1 MKIAVLFPG
10 QGSQFVGMGA
20 EFLAAD
26 EDAREIM
33 AITEDVCNAP
43 IGDLCVNG
51 PMEKLSEAIYLQ
63 PAITAVD
70 LICWQQLQKRL
81 NGLEIACFAGHSL
94 GEYSALYAA
103 GVLNLDDTIKIVAK
117 RGELMG
123 REGEKKPGGMRAV
136 LGLNIGE
143 VEKIVASA
151 SGGYV
156 TVANHNTEQQVV
168 ISGDQEGL
176 DEASKKA
183 KEAGAKVIALPVTVA
198 NHSEYVA
205 GAVPDFTHALEE
217 MRFSP
222 PAVPVI
228 FNTTAAEERDITAMK
243 YMMAGQIISRVRW
256 FETIN
261 YMFAQ
266 GVDTFIEAGPK
277 NVLTGMVKKIKPKGV
292 QCVSMQFDTPES
304 LEVCLAQLKNQH
316 QAD

>member
-26 EDAREIM
+26 KDAREIM
-33 AITEDVCNAP
+33 NITEDVCKAP
-43 IGDLCVNG
+43 IGDLCVHG
-51 PMEKLSEAIYLQ
+51 PMEELSQAIHLQ
-63 PAITAVD
+63 PAITAVN

-81 NGLEIACFAGHSL
+81 DGKKIACFAGHSL

-103 GVLNLDDTIKIVAK
+103 GVLPLDDTIRIVAK

-136 LGLNIGE
+136 LGLTIDE

-151 SGGYV
+151 DSGYV
-156 TVANHNTEQQVV
+156 TVANHNTEKQVV

-176 DEASKKA
+176 ELASRKA

-217 MRFSP
+217 MRFSS
-222 PAVPVI
+222 PAEPVI
-228 FNTTAAEERDITAMK
+228 FNATAAEERDITAMK

-256 FETIN
+256 FETIR
-261 YMFAQ
+261 YMFDQ

-277 NVLTGMVKKIKPKGV
+277 TVLTGMVKKIKPKGV
-292 QCVSMQFDTPES
+292 QCVAMQFDKPES
-304 LEVCLAQLKNQH
+304 LEVCLAQLK
-316 QAD
+316 A